1 MTDKLNEDINTEID
15 RSESEGQFETLV
27 GLQGNYDIIY
37 ADPPWRYNFSLDNSD
52 KIENHY
58 PTMSIDELKTM
69 KVPASKNCILF
80 LWATAPKLKEAME
93 LIEAWGFEYKTHAI
107 WDKKWIGMGYWFRGR
122 HELLMVATKGK
133 VSPPDKKQIIESI
146 FDIKRSEHSKKPPF
160 IREKINEWYPTKTK
174 LEMFA
179 RPDGLF
185 VKQEFAG
192 WHVWG
197 NQC

>member
-1 MTDKLNEDINTEID
+1 MIDKLKENINTEID

-27 GLQGNYDIIY
+27 RLQGNYDIIY
-37 ADPPWRYNFSLDNSD
+37 ADPPWRYDFAIAKSV

-58 PTMSIDELKTM
+58 PTMSIEELKAM
-69 KVPASKNCILF
+69 RVPASKDCILF
-80 LWATAPKLKEAME
+80 LWATAPKLKEAMD
-93 LIEAWGFEYKTHAI
+93 LIEAWGFTYKTNAV
-107 WDKKWIGMGYWFRGR
+107 WDKKRIGMGFWFRVR
-122 HELLMVATKGK
+122 HELLLVATKGK
-133 VSPPDKKQIIESI
+133 VSPPDNKTLIESI
-146 FDIKRSEHSKKPPF
+146 IEIKRSVHSRKPPY
-160 IREKINEWYPTKTK
+160 IREKISEWFPTKTK

-185 VKQEFAG
+185 VEQEFAG